1 MAQHDG
7 LANSRD
13 DQDQKVKSAVEAR
26 QGETSGRMRW
36 VLAISLLLAFL
47 IIGGLYLAFMR

>member
-36 VLAISLLLAFL
+36 VLAISLLLAVL